1 VKVERINTY
10 ILGYDYDRPWGSAR
24 VWFQKATQFVV
35 EVITDDGIVG
45 WGTTSSPPVV
55 SRAAIE
61 SVLAPL
67 IIGQDPFQSEVL
79 WTEMYHRVKDQ
90 GTKGVMI
97 GAISALDTALW
108 DIKGKALGQS
118 VSALLGGR
126 LRERVPA
133 YATGFYFTQDED
145 QLRVIADEAV
155 RFKEQGFTAMKV
167 KLGAGVDEDVRR
179 VRRVRDTVGDDI
191 VLMTDASRA
200 YSLNN
205 AVKLGRQL
213 EEFNVAWFEEPIS
226 PEDLDGYAELCR
238 TLDLPIAGGEAEFTK
253 FGFRDIIAKR
263 ALDIIQPE
271 VGRCGGI
278 TEAKKIAAIAEA
290 FSMPNQPHNSFS
302 PIETAASLQMLAI
315 VPDSPTSRNT
325 PPPYLEIINVQN
337 PIRDNLLTAPF
348 QLDNGW
354 VTISDKPGLGIEID
368 RSALRHFLVG

>member
-1 VKVERINTY
+1 MKVERINTY

-24 VWFQKATQFVV
+24 VWFTKATQFLV

-45 WGTTSSPPVV
+45 WGTTSSPPIV

-61 SVLAPL
+61 SILAP
-67 IIGQDPFQSEVL
+67 IVIGQDPFQSEVL

-108 DIKGKALGQS
+108 DIKGKALGEPIS
-118 VSALLGGR
+118 RLLGGR

-133 YATGFYFTQDED
+133 YATGFYFTQDDD

-155 RFKEQGFTAMKV
+155 RFQQQGFTAMKV

-179 VRRVRDTVGDDI
+179 VRRVRETVGDDI

-200 YSLNN
+200 YSLHH

-213 EEFNVAWFEEPIS
+213 EDFNVAWFEEPIS

-253 FGFRDIIAKR
+253 FGFRDIITHR

-290 FSMPNQPHNSFS
+290 FYMPNQPHNGFS

-337 PIRDNLLTAPF
+337 PIRDNLLTAPL
-348 QLDNGW
+348 QLEDGW
-354 VTISDKPGLGIEID
+354 VTIPDKPGLGIEVD
-368 RSALRHFLVG
+368 RTVLQQFLVS

>member
-1 VKVERINTY
+1 MKVEKIATY
-10 ILGYDYDRPWGSAR
+10 ILGYDYERPWGSAR
-24 VWFQKATQFVV
+24 VWFTKATQFLV

-45 WGTTSSPPVV
+45 WGTTSSPPAV

-61 SVLAPL
+61 SVLAP
-67 IIGQDPFQSEVL
+67 IVIGQDPFQSEVL
-79 WTEMYHRVKDQ
+79 WTAMYHRVKDQ

-108 DIKGKALGQS
+108 DIRGKALGQPIS
-118 VSALLGGR
+118 RLLGGR

-133 YATGFYFTQDED
+133 YATGFYFTEDDD
-145 QLRVIADEAV
+145 QLRVIADEAI
-155 RFKEQGFTAMKV
+155 RFQQEGFTAMKV
-167 KLGAGVDEDVRR
+167 KLGAGVDEDVKR
-179 VRRVRDTVGDDI
+179 VRRVRETVGDDI

-200 YSLNN
+200 YSLPN
-205 AVKLGRQL
+205 AVRLGRQL
-213 EEFNVAWFEEPIS
+213 EQFNLAWFEEPIS

-253 FGFRDIIAKR
+253 FGFRDIITRR

-290 FSMPNQPHNSFS
+290 FSMPNQPHNGFS

-315 VPDSPTSRNT
+315 VPDTPTSRAT

-337 PIRDNLLTAPF
+337 PIRDHLLTTPF
-348 QLDNGW
+348 TLADGW
-354 VTISDKPGLGIEID
+354 VTIPDTPGLGIEVD
-368 RSALRHFLVG
+368 RSALQHFLVG